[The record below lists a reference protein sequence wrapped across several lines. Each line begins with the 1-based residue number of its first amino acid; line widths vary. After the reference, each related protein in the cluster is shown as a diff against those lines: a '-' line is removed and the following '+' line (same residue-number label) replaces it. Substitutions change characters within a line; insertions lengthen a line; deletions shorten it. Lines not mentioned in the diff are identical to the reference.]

1 METKRRSRRCDE
13 YVEWEDKE
21 KFFLSMASRLS
32 ALGSESGKAKEIM
45 RPLVAVMT
53 EWPVRETI
61 NKQRPEQVKKE
72 VGYNKREEEEK
83 KAGDH

>member
-1 METKRRSRRCDE
+1 M
-13 YVEWEDKE
+13 EWEDKE

-72 VGYNKREEEEK
+72 VPRIQQERRREEEK